1 MGNTMKLPAFVPP
14 PPPKCSKET
23 AEVSTWKANLDN
35 TRKIYE
41 EKRLAADQC
50 SPEQAARRA
59 AAGQGPSECVANDVA
74 LNAAIR
80 DVAQKDAKWQT
91 CYPDQALNRSL
102 TAAKQEAA
110 EYERKSRAAQ
120 NAANSDYKVKFAAV
134 TKLER
139 SAQALYKTLFEKEKE
154 LATLVDNRQNTEQL
168 ERRERRAFLD
178 NDPQG
183 GTGGSPGVRTQDDRV
198 LLAFWI
204 TYGAAIIAGTIFL
217 LNVYGAQINATDL
230 KSKATVT
237 AIAAAVAYGIAYY
250 FISFY
255 G

>member
-14 PPPKCSKET
+14 APPKCSKET
-23 AEVSTWKANLDN
+23 TEVSTWKSNLDN

-50 SPEQAARRA
+50 SPEEAARRA

-74 LNAAIR
+74 LNTAIR
-80 DVAQKDAKWQT
+80 DVAAKDAKWQT
-91 CYPDQALNRSL
+91 CYPDQAVNRSL
-102 TAAKQEAA
+102 AAAKKEAA
-110 EYERKSRAAQ
+110 EYGQRSRTAQ
-120 NAANSDYKVKFAAV
+120 NAANGDYKVKYAAMQ
-134 TKLER
+134 KLKN
-139 SAQALYKTLFEKEKE
+139 SAQELYKTLFEKEKE
-154 LATLVDNRQNTEQL
+154 LATLTDSRQSTEQL

-183 GTGGSPGVRTQDDRV
+183 GAGGAPGIRTLDDRV
-198 LLAFWI
+198 LFAFWI
-204 TYGAAIIAGTIFL
+204 TYGAAIIAGAIFL

-230 KSKATVT
+230 KSKATIT
-237 AIAAAVAYGIAYY
+237 AIAAASAYGIAYY